1 MDKLMAFLK
10 ILSLAGALALIVI
23 SFIQF
28 YYKEKLTNKRLLSIA
43 LRSFLAAL
51 FIFSA
56 YAKLYGMSV
65 YGAITTFEQK
75 QLIPMGF
82 SEFWAPY
89 FSRLIIGAEIALGLG
104 FLQPHYLR
112 KLVLPLS
119 TLLLVVFNIHL
130 AYSIFN
136 NVGGNCGC
144 FGDLL
149 PMSPLG
155 AFIKNVVTIGII
167 ALLWFLIKQDQY
179 KFKHNFFVA
188 LSIALASI
196 LFMFLIAP
204 IQPIK
209 GNNVNSPV
217 VVIDDDP
224 EGVNPTQDTTNLL
237 PTENPSIQVV
247 PKSKDP
253 DPKIDDQ
260 KPAYEPKKSVSG
272 YAKHAPGID
281 DGKKLLL
288 FFAPGCEHC
297 QEAAKKLNEMAKK
310 DKDFPKM
317 FIIFMNEEP
326 EKIPGFFEF
335 AGRKFSHTILDVGA
349 FWGVVGNRDTPGVL
363 YLWNGNEVAFF
374 DGINENEFKPEKL
387 RKALDKKRID

>member
-1 MDKLMAFLK
+1 MDKLIAFLK
-10 ILSLAGALALIVI
+10 ILSFAAALSVVIISLAK
-23 SFIQF
+23 F
-28 YYKEKLTNKRLLSIA
+28 YFKEKLTPKQLLSIG

-75 QLIPMGF
+75 QLITMGF
-82 SEFWAPY
+82 SDYWAPY
-89 FSRLIIGAEIALGLG
+89 FSRFIIGAELALGLG

-112 KLVLPLS
+112 KLILPLS
-119 TLLLVVFNIHL
+119 ALLLVVFNIHL
-130 AYSIFN
+130 AYSMMN
-136 NVGGNCGC
+136 NVGGSCGC

-149 PMSPLG
+149 PMSPTE
-155 AFIKNVVTIGII
+155 AFIKNVITFGIV
-167 ALLWFLIKQDQY
+167 AWLWILIKEEQHS
-179 KFKHNFFVA
+179 FNHNFFVA
-188 LSIALASI
+188 LSIALTSI

-204 IQPIK
+204 IQPI
-209 GNNVNSPV
+209 NNDNASLVI
-217 VVIDDDP
+217 IDDEPNVVDP
-224 EGVNPTQDTTNLL
+224 IKDTSIVL
-237 PTENPSIQVV
+237 PIENKTIPVAPAVST
-247 PKSKDP
+247 
-253 DPKIDDQ
+253 DPKIEE
-260 KPAYEPKKSVSG
+260 KPTYEPKKNASG

-281 DGKKLLL
+281 VGRKLLL

-297 QEAAKKLNEMAKK
+297 QETAKKLNEMAKK
-310 DKDFPKM
+310 DKNFPKM
-317 FIIFMNEEP
+317 FVIFMNEEP

-349 FWGVVGNRDTPGVL
+349 FWTLVGSRDTPGVL

-387 RKALDKKRID
+387 RKALDKMRID